1 MMCHSW
7 MKDQGNCCPSQP
19 RDGRP
24 DFCAASMRQ
33 RFWHSF
39 LWLTNVCALWAAF
52 CSGVL
57 PCAKPK
63 SLVRRTVSW
72 PQFEVS
78 GNVLSSSWGND
89 LAAYWNAHQ
98 HWWTNPEL
106 HAVKGVTTQVRRS
119 NALSIKTQGLLGR
132 WRTCGTNRFIPGQFQ
147 CNRCVIQHCVAK
159 IELLQKLRVCHSL
172 EQDWWHKDVI
182 NDVSGKT
189 IWGLPCGCVSNM
201 FVWRG
206 RCTQVKV
213 IHEVPQKTCPWG
225 RSKTFSEYPS
235 AITCSRRGIRIQTH
249 KNRFLWFDCL
259 FKEWLCSLPP
269 IKSFLH
275 GSSALWGVSDKDPK
289 CEMRG
294 GNTHK
299 DASSESSVLIRNVE
313 MRFLKENRFLCK
325 IANWT
330 LQVTP
335 EFNAK
340 SAPVMSWT

>member
-132 WRTCGTNRFIPGQFQ
+132 WRTCGTNRFYPRSIPVQS
-147 CNRCVIQHCVAK
+147 
-159 IELLQKLRVCHSL
+159 VCDPAL
-172 EQDWWHKDVI
+172 CCQDRI
-182 NDVSGKT
+182 A
-189 IWGLPCGCVSNM
+189 P
-201 FVWRG
+201 
-206 RCTQVKV
+206 KV
-213 IHEVPQKTCPWG
+213 ESVPQPRTG
-225 RSKTFSEYPS
+225 LMAQGT
-235 AITCSRRGIRIQTH
+235 
-249 KNRFLWFDCL
+249 
-259 FKEWLCSLPP
+259 
-269 IKSFLH
+269 
-275 GSSALWGVSDKDPK
+275 
-289 CEMRG
+289 
-294 GNTHK
+294 
-299 DASSESSVLIRNVE
+299 
-313 MRFLKENRFLCK
+313 
-325 IANWT
+325 
-330 LQVTP
+330 
-335 EFNAK
+335 
-340 SAPVMSWT
+340 